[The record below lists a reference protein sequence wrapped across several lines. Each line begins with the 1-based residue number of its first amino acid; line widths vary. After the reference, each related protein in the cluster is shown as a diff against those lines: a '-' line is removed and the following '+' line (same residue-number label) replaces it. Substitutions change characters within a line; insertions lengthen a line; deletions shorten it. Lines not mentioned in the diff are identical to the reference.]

1 MRTPFRKT
9 PRMSAWIA
17 RLLAR
22 WANTINVRARL
33 DAEGDLKAERAIVKQ
48 KDSEIALLKA
58 EVEFLAAW
66 RDRELARLRREA
78 DIARAASVLS
88 TEMPERE

>member
-1 MRTPFRKT
+1 
-9 PRMSAWIA
+9 MSAWIA

-88 TEMPERE
+88 TELPERE